1 MVKKDF
7 GKRLLSLTVV
17 LVMVFGMFGTQVT
30 AASLTEDELLYKLNT
45 SITIDGKANAI
56 ILLPEDA
63 SDLEKLAAKELQ
75 DHVELVSGAWLPI
88 DIQGSG
94 NENDFSASISVE
106 SMETKK
112 AGYYPFT
119 ITLNNPTAEAIDV
132 TLSQI
137 GGGNVSVL
145 IRGDAGMD
153 GKVSLAAGQQ
163 AKVNC
168 LVKVTESTFDAQDV
182 TIAVNKGGEQLRA
195 FKISLAGAG
204 MVSSFPHIGKTTF
217 SNSQNWTLGSG
228 AKLDKT
234 TGYDGSKDS
243 LKITGKATVTH
254 KIPLGLTSGN
264 LYRLRF
270 YAKTDAAG
278 ATVTAKLADSRKD
291 GSALPM
297 TLNTQQAISGTAWT
311 VYEYF
316 FAANI
321 SGDKEYGTS
330 MLSLVCNG
338 NVWID
343 DLSLVDCG
351 AMDNALVSNKNYN
364 YSSFEYDP
372 NADKT
377 VNKLLYWTKSGYGF
391 TGDVV
396 QTQAY
401 TGNKSFLLTVPAK
414 IEATLGWGIGTYKD
428 GGTNGT
434 DDNGKPHMASI
445 WAKAEVAGT
454 PLSIRFENRD
464 AKVTHEQ
471 TFLLTT
477 EWARYEF
484 HFTPDGLDKLGGLVK
499 FVIPKDANA
508 TADRKV
514 YLDDAYSANT
524 KIADS
529 VKIPA
534 EAVEEVPQQPEL
546 AAPEKKVSTGLKFFL
561 KENEITAGQIG
572 YYIYSMVL
580 YNTSDKEMNL
590 VLQQANKQEGDPTIL
605 VRGES
610 MLPDKNIDTEAEDFD
625 PGALPPSA
633 FEPDYSLP
641 DDAFDGK
648 VKLGA
653 GERVIVSGLVVV
665 TDASSV
671 KRFPMVINAMD
682 GEELV
687 AEIPLQV
694 NVVPSVAYI
703 GNTTFKSDMNW
714 TLDTNSTLDGSVGY
728 EDSTSLKITGSA
740 QPAHTAGIRMNT
752 GSLYRLRFWA
762 KADPSGGTV
771 RAELIDC
778 DSNNEP
784 VNKSLNLTK
793 TISSDWTEYNYYF
806 VANSG
811 QEADYAL
818 SRLTL
823 HCEGNLWIDDLSLV
837 DCGEPTN
844 KLVYADGRDYTDIEF
859 DVNDRGT
866 ANYWTGNY
874 SNTEKHSGNQSLEM
888 NSVPGK
894 KGMSM
899 WSIGMMK
906 TEEEI
911 QVPYTLSFWAKA
923 REDGT
928 PMTFVMDRT
937 DSDTPLA
944 TFILTDEW
952 THYEFDYFPEELDP
966 TGKGFVFRFNL
977 PAGDSARTAWV
988 DDVLLLPTSYPSSIS
1003 TPNEVL
1009 NKRMPSRVA
1018 PQEPQFLYLSIEIA
1032 TADAQNTKLREKFEK
1047 EITYLETLTGPNGR
1061 NYSPDGFAVQKR
1073 DRTVYI
1079 FGTED
1084 KGTLNGVYDFIE
1096 YNADVL
1102 WYRSGRTAYKEN
1114 ESIPLKKYNYYE
1126 KSPFTIR
1133 GWNAI
1138 GAGNV
1143 GVRNVDTNFD
1153 TQQSRN
1159 KMSTMYIPCY
1169 PKQTSVID
1177 AKEVLD
1183 TMGLDYYLLGHNLG
1197 SWVLNSPSY
1206 DPENKVYWN
1215 QDRLTGEYLMGQSH
1229 GLPDYAQLNMW
1240 DPDGK
1245 VSDCV
1250 ADSVVAYLELNKSK
1264 GLTLEQVGIG
1274 MNDTDKMPQPGY
1286 DDKPFEYA
1294 PGKFVQPGDKNYLP
1308 TVCFTFFNTVAQ
1320 KLRARGWDV
1329 QINIFAYL
1337 FLNTPPACEID
1348 DNLNILFAPLH
1359 EDIRFPLNMN
1369 KGDYPGYDDSGNI
1382 GYHEDLEGWDQLTD
1396 KVAAYTYYDCFA
1408 GKDVFDRPIGKKM
1421 QADLKYFAEKGF
1433 QGMLPEGAMD
1443 TGAEDDHWGINAMTM
1458 WLYSKL
1464 LWNPNA
1470 SVDKL
1475 VKEYCTKVYGSA
1487 SSQML
1492 QYYRLQQK
1500 AWDNNTEPGAVT
1512 FAYPLTGYLQNF
1524 LMGSG
1529 LVSIMQ
1535 TYLNDAWNIA
1545 NADLEA
1551 GDRIKEAIR
1560 PIRDTLDS
1568 HVRNTG
1574 LVDAEEAI
1582 GTYTNVGKDTILNTF
1597 DMTNDIWANTPV
1609 IKNFYRMGPDGTPT
1623 TYAGIDTSLRILWDD
1638 QYLYLAY
1645 ECFDSDI
1652 EDIVTCKLMNDT
1664 GAWFR
1669 TKSDDV
1675 ETFITTNPTGELFG
1689 YFTNPTNLHFRYRK
1703 MPSAATATYDPT
1715 KINYD
1720 TSAKLME
1727 DRWVAIQAISFESLG
1742 ITGGVNA
1749 ETAVYA
1755 YFYRGYYAE
1764 AKASQ
1769 ITLAWNGAGTWQ
1781 SSATRQIKLVKD
1793 GDLPAPPPS
1802 QPSTQPGTPET
1813 QPGTPETQPSAPA
1826 QTQPGATQ
1834 PSVPATQPSVPA
1846 TQPGDATE
1854 QPGAP
1859 VGMIIALVAGLV
1871 VIVAGGAVAFIFYRK
1886 KQAAASK
1893 AEETEKATE

>member
-1 MVKKDF
+1 M
-7 GKRLLSLTVV
+7 LV

-30 AASLTEDELLYKLNT
+30 AAQMTESEYLYKLNT
-45 SITIDGKANAI
+45 SITIDGKANAL

-63 SDLEKLAAKELQ
+63 SYFEKLAAKELQ

-88 DIQGSG
+88 DVQGSG
-94 NENDFSASISVE
+94 EENAFTASISVTAL
-106 SMETKK
+106 ETKK

-119 ITLNNPTAEAIDV
+119 VTLNNPTAEAME
-132 TLSQI
+132 LSLAQVGAGKASI
-137 GGGNVSVL
+137 LV
-145 IRGDAGMD
+145 RGDAGMD
-153 GKVSLAAGQQ
+153 GKISLAVGQQ
-163 AKVNC
+163 AKVSC
-168 LVKVTESTFDAQDV
+168 LVKVSDSSFDSQEI
-182 TIAVNKGGEQLRA
+182 TLAVNQGGEQLRA
-195 FKISLAGAG
+195 FKIALTGAG
-204 MVSSFPHIGKTTF
+204 VISSFPHIGKTTF
-217 SNSQNWTLGSG
+217 SSSRNWTLGFG
-228 AKLDKT
+228 AKLDT
-234 TGYDGSKDS
+234 STGNDGSKNS

-278 ATVTAKLADSRKD
+278 ATVVAKLEDSTKD
-291 GSALPM
+291 GKALPM
-297 TLNTQQAISGTAWT
+297 TVNTQKVISGTAWT
-311 VYEYF
+311 VYDIF
-316 FAANI
+316 FGANV

-351 AMDNALVSNKNYN
+351 AVGNALVSNKNYD

-377 VNKLLYWTKSGYGF
+377 VNKLLYWTKSGSGYA
-391 TGDVV
+391 GDVV
-396 QTQAY
+396 QTQAHS
-401 TGNKSFLLTVPAK
+401 GEKAFLLTVPANV
-414 IEATLGWGIGTYKD
+414 EATLGWGIGTYKD

-434 DDNGKPHMASI
+434 DDNGKPHMASV

-454 PLSIRFENRD
+454 PLTIQFQNRD
-464 AKVTHEQ
+464 AKVVHEE
-471 TFLLTT
+471 TFKLST

-484 HFTPDGLDKLGGLVK
+484 HFTPDGLDKLGGLVR
-499 FVIPKDANA
+499 FVVPKDANA
-508 TADRKV
+508 STDRKV
-514 YLDDAYSANT
+514 YLDDAYSVNT
-524 KIADS
+524 RFAETVD
-529 VKIPA
+529 IPA
-534 EAVEEVPQQPEL
+534 EAIEEVPQQPEL
-546 AAPEKKVSTGLKFFL
+546 AAPDKKVSTALKFFW
-561 KENEITAGQIG
+561 KEGTITAGQIG
-572 YYIYSMVL
+572 YYPFSVVL
-580 YNTSDKEMNL
+580 HNTSDKEMNL
-590 VLQQANKQEGDPTIL
+590 VLQQANKKEGDPVIQI
-605 VRGES
+605 RGES
-610 MLPDKNIDTEAEDFD
+610 VLPDKNIDTEDENFD
-625 PGALPPSA
+625 PGALPPTA

-648 VKLGA
+648 VKLPA
-653 GERVIVSGLVVV
+653 GERVIISGLVVV

-671 KRFPMVINAMD
+671 QRFPLVINAMD
-682 GEELV
+682 GDNLV
-687 AEIPLQV
+687 AELPLQV
-694 NVVPSVAYI
+694 NVVPAVSYI

-714 TLDTNSTLDGSVGY
+714 TLDANSTLDGSVGY
-728 EDSTSLKITGSA
+728 EDTTSLKVTGNA
-740 QPAHTAGIRMNT
+740 KPAHTAGIAMNT

-771 RAELIDC
+771 RAELIDYHA
-778 DSNNEP
+778 DNTP
-784 VNKSLNLTK
+784 VNLSLNLTK
-793 TISSDWTEYNYYF
+793 TISGDWTEYNYYF

-811 QEADYAL
+811 QEAEYAL

-823 HCEGNLWIDDLSLV
+823 HCQGNMWIDDLSLV
-837 DCGEPTN
+837 DCGEPSN
-844 KLVYADGRDYTDIEF
+844 KLVYAEGRDYSDIEF
-859 DVNDRGT
+859 DPNDRGT
-866 ANYWTGNY
+866 ANYWSSAY
-874 SNTEKHSGNQSLEM
+874 SNKEKHSGNQSLEM
-888 NSVPGK
+888 NSSPGK

-911 QVPYTLSFWAKA
+911 KVPYTLSFWAKA
-923 REDGT
+923 KEDGT
-928 PMTFVMDRT
+928 PITFVMDRANT
-937 DSDTPLA
+937 DSALT
-944 TFILTDEW
+944 TFILTEEW
-952 THYEFDYFPEELDP
+952 AHYEFDYFPEELDP

-977 PAGDSARTAWV
+977 PAGDLPRTAWI

-1018 PQEPQFLYLSIEIA
+1018 PQEPQFLYLDIEIA
-1032 TADAQNTKLREKFEK
+1032 TADAQNTELREKFEK
-1047 EITYLETLTGPNGR
+1047 EINYLETLTGPNGR

-1102 WYRSGRTAYKEN
+1102 WYRSGKTAYQEN
-1114 ESIPLKKYNYYE
+1114 ENIPLKKYNYYE

-1143 GVRNVDTNFD
+1143 GIRNVDTNFD
-1153 TQQSRN
+1153 TQQARN

-1169 PKQTSVID
+1169 PGQTSVID

-1183 TMGLDYYLLGHNLG
+1183 TIGLDYYLLGHNLG
-1197 SWVLNSPSY
+1197 SWILNSPSY
-1206 DPENKVYWN
+1206 PGHKTGEPLPDNCKVYWN
-1215 QDRLTGEYLMGQSH
+1215 QDSLTGEYLTGQSH
-1229 GLPDYAQLNMW
+1229 GLPDYAQINMW
-1240 DPDGK
+1240 DPNGK

-1250 ADSVVAYLELNKSK
+1250 TDSIVAYLELNQSK

-1274 MNDTDKMPQPGY
+1274 MNDTEKMPQPGY

-1294 PGKFVQPGDKNYLP
+1294 PGKFVQPGDENYLP
-1308 TVCFTFFNTVAQ
+1308 TVCFTFFNTVAE

-1329 QINIFAYL
+1329 QVNIFAYL

-1369 KGDYPGYDDSGNI
+1369 AEDYPGYEASGNI
-1382 GYHEDLEGWDQLTD
+1382 GYHEDLEGWDALTD
-1396 KVAAYTYYDCFA
+1396 KVSAYTYYDCYA
-1408 GKDVFDRPIGKKM
+1408 GRSGFDRPIGDKI

-1433 QGMLPEGAMD
+1433 QGMLPEGSLD
-1443 TGAEDDHWGINAMTM
+1443 TGAEDDPWGRNAMTM

-1464 LWNPNA
+1464 LWNPNYN
-1470 SVDKL
+1470 VDKL
-1475 VKEYCTKVYGSA
+1475 IKEYCTKVYGSA

-1492 QYYRLQQK
+1492 QFYRLQQK
-1500 AWDNNTEPGAVT
+1500 AWDNNTEPGVVT

-1560 PIRDTLDS
+1560 PIRDALDS

-1574 LVDAEEAI
+1574 LVDVEEAVAS
-1582 GTYTNVGKDTILNTF
+1582 YTNAGKDTVLNTF
-1597 DMTNDIWANTPV
+1597 DMSKDLWASTPV
-1609 IKNFYRMGPDGTPT
+1609 IKNFYRMGSDGTPS
-1623 TYAGIDTSLRILWDD
+1623 TYAGIDTSLRILWDEK
-1638 QYLYLAY
+1638 YLYLAY

-1664 GAWFR
+1664 GSWFR
-1669 TKSDDV
+1669 SKSDDV

-1689 YFTNPTNLHFRYRK
+1689 YFTNPTNLYFRFRK
-1703 MPSAATATYDPT
+1703 MPSAATATFDPT
-1715 KINYD
+1715 KTDYV
-1720 TSAKLME
+1720 SAAKVTE
-1727 DRWVAIQAISFESLG
+1727 DRWVAIQAIPFESLG
-1742 ITGGVNA
+1742 ITGDA
-1749 ETAVYA
+1749 SPETAVYA

-1769 ITLAWNGAGTWQ
+1769 IQLAWNGAGTWQ
-1781 SSATRQIKLVKD
+1781 SSATRQIKLLKD
-1793 GDLPAPPPS
+1793 GELPPATTPS
-1802 QPSTQPGTPET
+1802 VPET
-1813 QPGTPETQPSAPA
+1813 QPGTEDTQPGATQPSATQPSAPA

-1834 PSVPATQPSVPA
+1834 PSVPATK
-1846 TQPGDATE
+1846 PGDATTE
-1854 QPGAP
+1854 QPGTP
-1859 VGMIIALVAGLV
+1859 VGLIIGLVAAVV
-1871 VIVAGGAVAFIFYRK
+1871 VIIGGGAVAFIFYRK
-1886 KQAAASK
+1886 KKAAETTES
-1893 AEETEKATE
+1893 AEAEDTAEVTE